1 MSSNTPRI
9 LLTGLPGCGKTTA
22 VMRIVAAL
30 SDRKLAGFY
39 TEEIR
44 DRGTRKGFKWKH
56 LDGPEGILSH
66 IGFKGP
72 KVGKY
77 GVDIA
82 GFETCVVPILDP
94 QGTAELFIIDEIGK
108 MECLSPKFI
117 DAVRCL
123 LDSEKPL
130 LATIAKKG
138 PAFISQVKTHPG
150 AALYTLTESN
160 RTELADEII
169 RKFRDVLK

>member
-1 MSSNTPRI
+1 MFSNTPRI

-44 DRGTRKGFKWKH
+44 DRRTRKGFKWKR

-66 IGFKGP
+66 TGFKGP

-77 GVDIA
+77 GVDVP
-82 GFETCVVPILDP
+82 GFESRVVPILDP
-94 QGTAELFIIDEIGK
+94 QGSADLFVIDEIGK
-108 MECLSPKFI
+108 MECLSAKFT
-117 DAVRCL
+117 DAVRRL

-138 PAFISQVKTHPG
+138 GGFISQAKAHP
-150 AALYTLTESN
+150 AVSLYALTESN
-160 RTELADEII
+160 RTELADDIVH
-169 RKFRDVLK
+169 KFRDAL